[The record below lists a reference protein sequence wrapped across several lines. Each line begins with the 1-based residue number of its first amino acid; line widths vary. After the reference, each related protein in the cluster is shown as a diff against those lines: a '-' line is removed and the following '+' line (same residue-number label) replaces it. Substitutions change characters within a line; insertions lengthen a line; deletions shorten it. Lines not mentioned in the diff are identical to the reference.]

1 MMPELSVVIPI
12 KNESESIPQLY
23 AELVAALDP
32 FRPFELIFIEDGS
45 TDDSFARLSR
55 LQGGDPRVRVIRF
68 RRNFG
73 QTAAFAAGF
82 AYRAGPLHR
91 DARTATSRTT
101 RPTSRRWSNASSR
114 GTTSSAGWR
123 KDRKDAFLS
132 PAPAVDDRQQADLGG
147 DRASSCTTTAA
158 R

>member
-82 AYRAGPLHR
+82 AFARGRYIVTTDGDLQNDPADIPRDGRTPRAGVRHR
-91 DARTATSRTT
+91 CGLAEGPQGRVPVA
-101 RPTSRRWSNASSR
+101 
-114 GTTSSAGWR
+114 
-123 KDRKDAFLS
+123 
-132 PAPAVDDRQQADLGG
+132 APAVDDRQQADLGG
-147 DRASSCTTTAA
+147 DRG
-158 R
+158 